1 MEKMKK
7 SLLVQHI
14 IKPYWKTLA
23 IALFAVVIAG
33 LAELLEPWPIKIV
46 IDYVIGSK
54 HLPSWLANYVFAFFN
69 NDKTGIL
76 NFALFV
82 ALSVATLG
90 GLMSY
95 VEKSLTIKAG
105 QWIMLDLRQKLYNHL
120 QKLSL
125 SYFDQAKTG
134 DLLSRVTNDIDSVQ
148 SFVTSA
154 LLGMVINIFMLI
166 GMIGIM
172 SYLNWHFTLIAL
184 SITPLLFFQ
193 VYRLTRSIK
202 KASREVR
209 KKESDIISL
218 VQEAISSIRIVKAFA
233 RENYEVER
241 LRKETEESIRLT
253 LLARSLKARLSPTV
267 DIIIALGTCIVLW
280 YGAGLVLRSNF
291 SAGDLIIFLLYL
303 RMMYK
308 PMRELSKMIDTTSK
322 AQIALERIIE
332 IMKIENQIP
341 ENPNAIA
348 VEKVKGEIEFKNIH
362 FSYDQ
367 NQLVLK
373 DINFN
378 IKPGQFVAFVG
389 PTGSGKS
396 TIISLIPRF
405 YDPLC
410 GKILIDEKDTKD
422 YTTDSLRNQVSFVLQ
437 DPYLFH
443 APIWQNIAYGKPN
456 ATCEDIRRA
465 AKLANATEFIEK
477 MPKGFDTII
486 GERGVTLSCGQRQR
500 LAIARA
506 IIRDAPILILDE
518 PTSGLDAAS
527 EEVVLDA
534 LARLMEGRTT
544 IVIAHRLSTIKQA
557 DNIFVLNQGEIVE
570 SGTHEELLAQ
580 NKLYTH
586 LYEIQ
591 NQEEEIEK
599 TYKGLYSI
607 NKKEEVVHV

>member
-1 MEKMKK
+1 MKK
-7 SLLVQHI
+7 SLLGEQI
-14 IKPYWKTLA
+14 IRPYWKSLV
-23 IALFAVVIAG
+23 IALFAVIIAG
-33 LAELLEPWPIKIV
+33 GAELLEPWPIKLV

-54 HLPSWLANYVFAFFN
+54 HLPPWLANYVFTFFN
-69 NDKTGIL
+69 NDKMGVL
-76 NFALFV
+76 NFALFA
-82 ALSVATLG
+82 ALSVAIVG
-90 GLMSY
+90 GVMSY

-105 QWIMLDLRQKLYNHL
+105 QWVMLDLRQKLYDHL

-125 SYFDQAKTG
+125 SYFDRAKTG
-134 DLLSRVTNDIDSVQ
+134 DLLSRVTNDVDAVQ
-148 SFVTSA
+148 SFVSTA

-172 SYLNWHFTLIAL
+172 FYLNWRFTLIAL
-184 SITPLLFFQ
+184 SITPLLFIQ

-209 KKESDIISL
+209 KKESDIFSL
-218 VQEAISSIRIVKAFA
+218 VQESISSIRIVKAFG
-233 RENYEVER
+233 REDFEIEK
-241 LRKETEESIRLT
+241 LRKETEESIRLS

-267 DIIIALGTCIVLW
+267 DVLIALGTCIVLW
-280 YGAGLVLRSNF
+280 YGARLVLSNNL
-291 SAGDLIIFLLYL
+291 SAGDLIVFLLYL

-322 AQIALERIIE
+322 AQIGLERIME
-332 IMKIENQIP
+332 IMKTENQVP
-341 ENPNAIA
+341 ELPNATAI
-348 VEKVKGEIEFKNIH
+348 EKVTGEIDFKNVH

-367 NQLVLK
+367 EQLVLK
-373 DINFN
+373 DINFSV
-378 IKPGQFVAFVG
+378 KPGQFVAFVG

-396 TIISLIPRF
+396 TIMGLIPRF
-405 YDPLC
+405 YDTLC
-410 GKILIDEKDTKD
+410 GKILIDGKDIKN
-422 YTTDSLRNQVSFVLQ
+422 YTIDSLRKQISFVLQ

-443 APIWQNIAYGKPN
+443 APVWQNIAYGKPGAN
-456 ATCEDIRRA
+456 CEEIHRA

-500 LAIARA
+500 IAIARA

-544 IVIAHRLSTIKQA
+544 IVIAHRLSTIKKA
-557 DNIFVLNQGEIVE
+557 DVIFVLNQGEIVE
-570 SGTHEELLAQ
+570 SGTHEELLAK
-580 NKLYTH
+580 NNLYAH

-599 TYKGLYSI
+599 TYKGLYATGT
-607 NKKEEVVHV
+607 KKEETVHV